1 MRQFVPLGLPHRRS
15 IDGSLPGELLLIFL
29 NDRNQDQEKGEEA
42 NKIEEWAAFVW
53 IIRESQRSAVYTFN
67 QEKQRK
73 KKWSAV
79 SFQKRRKNNPAINE
93 AIDIASGNMKSI
105 RQLLNRRPNN
115 FL

>member
-67 QEKQRK
+67 QEKAKKRK
-73 KKWSAV
+73 SG
-79 SFQKRRKNNPAINE
+79 RRYLSKSEGRTIPL
-93 AIDIASGNMKSI
+93 SMKPSI
-105 RQLLNRRPNN
+105 
-115 FL
+115 

>member
-73 KKWSAV
+73 EKAV
-79 SFQKRRKNNPAINE
+79 GGIFPKAKEEQSRYQ
-93 AIDIASGNMKSI
+93 
-105 RQLLNRRPNN
+105 
-115 FL
+115 